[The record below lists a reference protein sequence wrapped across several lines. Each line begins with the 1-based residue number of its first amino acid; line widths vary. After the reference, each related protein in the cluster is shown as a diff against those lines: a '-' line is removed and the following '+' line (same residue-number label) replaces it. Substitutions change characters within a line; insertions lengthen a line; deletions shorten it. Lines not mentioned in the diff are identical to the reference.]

1 MKFLIN
7 QNCLILKYNGDVD
20 SSENI
25 FHVVDIL
32 YNKRDEISKN
42 IKYDLS
48 GYKIATHHGC
58 HYCKVHYD
66 DTIGEARD
74 QYH

>member
-1 MKFLIN
+1 MLIH
-7 QNCLILKYNGDVD
+7 LK
-20 SSENI
+20 I
-25 FHVVDIL
+25 FFHVVDIL
-32 YNKRDEISKN
+32 YNKRDEIFKN

-66 DTIGEARD
+66 DTIGESETPISLMI
-74 QYH
+74 